1 MKTATRDFAL
11 LPERMR
17 LAHAVGEDFSFRAS
31 LGTLISHGIFIFPRE
46 ISSFSLW
53 KIKIPWEI
61 SVPKL
66 ALRDFFTVLADE
78 DRLDIFPLPFLYTKL
93 NAIINY
99 SLSILITL
107 VWSVSD

>member
-1 MKTATRDFAL
+1 VTMKTATRSFAL

-17 LAHAVGEDFSFRAS
+17 LAHAAGEDFSFR
-31 LGTLISHGIFIFPRE
+31 
-46 ISSFSLW
+46 
-53 KIKIPWEI
+53 
-61 SVPKL
+61 
-66 ALRDFFTVLADE
+66 DFFTVRDDE
-78 DRLDIFPLPFLYTKL
+78 DQLDIFPLPFLYTKL